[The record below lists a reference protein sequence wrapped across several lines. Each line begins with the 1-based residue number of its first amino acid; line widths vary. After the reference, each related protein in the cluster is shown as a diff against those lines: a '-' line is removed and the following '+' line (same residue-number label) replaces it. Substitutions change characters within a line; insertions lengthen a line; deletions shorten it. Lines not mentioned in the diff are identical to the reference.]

1 VQVVGSGGVP
11 RGGGGAIP
19 VSSGG
24 VAAITGGTAGF
35 TMTLPPAMGGSSA
48 GGASAGGAA
57 GSGNLG
63 GAGGSVGGSAGQS
76 GGGAA
81 GTAGGGSGNVGGAA
95 GSGGSAQSPCDGGK
109 VGTDSSM
116 LRTTGGYGS
125 VKYQLPTSNHIVELK
140 TVLKVPKKPM
150 AMGTLFIWPGLQWLG
165 GPDPAREG
173 NGVLQ
178 PVLTWGT
185 SCQMGSMSYNE
196 WWIAGM
202 YVNISTGAAGPSGC
216 AGGDTMNVVV
226 ADALDIDI
234 ALSGT
239 TWKQTV
245 TDEQTM
251 KTVDFSI
258 DLKGQAQN
266 WAIWDIEQP
275 YGGAVAPPEDVV
287 FTDSVI
293 SFASPA
299 TSCQPNDR
307 GANDYFS
314 APVVSADGLHC
325 CIAKITL
332 RAAGVPATTMP

>member
-1 VQVVGSGGVP
+1 VG
-11 RGGGGAIP
+11 
-19 VSSGG
+19 
-24 VAAITGGTAGF
+24 
-35 TMTLPPAMGGSSA
+35 
-48 GGASAGGAA
+48 
-57 GSGNLG
+57 GN
-63 GAGGSVGGSAGQS
+63 VGGSAGQS
-76 GGGAA
+76 AGGASGSA
-81 GTAGGGSGNVGGAA
+81 SGGSNNGGAA
-95 GSGGSAQSPCDGGK
+95 GSGGGSSQSPCDGK

-140 TVLKVPKKPM
+140 TVLKVPKKPT

-165 GPDPAREG
+165 GSDPARVG

-185 SCQMGSMSYNE
+185 SCQMGSMSYSE

-202 YVNISTGAAGPSGC
+202 YVNISTAAAGPTGC
-216 AGGDTMNVVV
+216 AGGNTMNVGV
-226 ADALDIDI
+226 ADALDIDMV
-234 ALSGT
+234 LNGT
-239 TWKQTV
+239 TWKQIV

-266 WAIWDIEQP
+266 WVIFDIEQP
-275 YGGAVAPPEDVV
+275 YGGAVTPPEDVV

-293 SFASPA
+293 TFASPA

-314 APVVSADGLHC
+314 APQASADGLRC

-332 RAAGVPATTMP
+332 RARGVAATTMP